1 MPQNRVLDFQKVND
15 WTQNQLSKADYGRMP
30 WHDVSVGII
39 GSAVNDVA
47 IHFVGRWNFIKR
59 DKYKRRSAYPWL
71 QLSFA
76 PADILGVGKS
86 RFPVG
91 GFVTHPL
98 HPVETGPVAA
108 GTCKVQAVRS
118 ASDWSHGILK
128 EESIT
133 NAYKAVIAA
142 AQHYVYI
149 ENQFFSTPPL
159 LPRPPC

>member
-1 MPQNRVLDFQKVND
+1 
-15 WTQNQLSKADYGRMP
+15 MP

-39 GSAVNDVA
+39 GPAVNDIA

-76 PADILGVGKS
+76 RADILGVGKS

-98 HPVETGPVAA
+98 HAVETEATAAA
-108 GTCKVQAVRS
+108 GTCKVQATRS
-118 ASDWSHGILK
+118 ASDWSHGILR
-128 EESIT
+128 EESIA
-133 NAYKAVIAA
+133 NAYKAIITA

-149 ENQFFSTPPL
+149 ENQFFSATPPPL
-159 LPRPPC
+159 SRPARYTNN